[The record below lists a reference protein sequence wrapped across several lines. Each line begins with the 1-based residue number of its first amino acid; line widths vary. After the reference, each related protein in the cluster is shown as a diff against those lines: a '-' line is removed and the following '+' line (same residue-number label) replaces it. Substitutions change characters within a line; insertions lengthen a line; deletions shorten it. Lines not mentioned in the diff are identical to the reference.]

1 MRRKGGARQRLGYR
15 RFATAAE
22 AIRFIVEDFPAAHTL
37 SPWMQVGDNRFDS
50 DAIRQLYDSSDY
62 PLGAAAKNSR
72 READGFRKVPAKT
85 RGRGFATNGITY
97 TARPTKR
104 IASSRVRWVG
114 AANSGVGMT
123 VAMTGIQPWA
133 IYEPAADLWDFAYFD
148 SAAMCAGSTAEHCQ
162 VESGRTKSRRHHW

>member
-1 MRRKGGARQRLGYR
+1 MPHRPAALLCQNVVGRLLKIDYSAAAEVYYMPMRRKGGARQRLGYR

-22 AIRFIVEDFPAAHTL
+22 AVRFVVEDFPAPHTL
-37 SPWMQVGDNRFDS
+37 SPWMQVGDDRFDS

-85 RGRGFATNGITY
+85 RGEGSQRTELHS

-104 IASSRVRWVG
+104 IAASRVR
-114 AANSGVGMT
+114 
-123 VAMTGIQPWA
+123 
-133 IYEPAADLWDFAYFD
+133 
-148 SAAMCAGSTAEHCQ
+148 
-162 VESGRTKSRRHHW
+162 